1 MTNAW
6 NKRGDITTKPTDT
19 ERIIK
24 ECYEQLCA
32 NTFENWDEMCKFLK
46 KRRLLMFSSEEIG
59 AANIFIYIQNVKDTT
74 KNLQELISE
83 FSKITMYKRSK
94 YNN

>member
-1 MTNAW
+1 
-6 NKRGDITTKPTDT
+6 
-19 ERIIK
+19 
-24 ECYEQLCA
+24 
-32 NTFENWDEMCKFLK
+32 
-46 KRRLLMFSSEEIG
+46 MFSSEEIG